1 MEIRKSKPP
10 KHTPELLQKAEA
22 AVQSAFFG
30 IRDAISAQRKK
41 MQQKPLPKSEPES
54 KPVSSMAHKVSSWN
68 PDEESF
74 VPHVVPAQR
83 RRIRYDRILLAAL
96 LCCLIVFLCI
106 YAFKCSTQSDKP
118 QMLAANAPVAA
129 TEEAAEEATV
139 TTTTTLSPEQ
149 IQQRHTVYEKTIAVV
164 GDSIASGFELY
175 DFIPAENGLA
185 KGCVAIRNIHDFT
198 FEDEN
203 GVEKDIIDVLQ
214 EKQPPYIY
222 MSMGMN
228 DINLLSADEYT
239 QQYTTEIGKIQAV
252 CPDSDI
258 IVAGITPITPSS
270 TFSSNTT
277 IQQYNA
283 ALEQAITQLGK
294 ENVAYFDA
302 FSIVVDPAT
311 GGLADQYSAG
321 DGVHLG
327 TASYPALLEALYP
340 LLDQMP
346 APPGFP
352 ELEQQILS
360 AETTASGETTTETLS
375 DARGN

>member
-10 KHTPELLQKAEA
+10 KHTPELLQKAKA

-68 PDEESF
+68 PDEKSF

-83 RRIRYDRILLAAL
+83 RRIRYDRILLVAL

-203 GVEKDIIDVLQ
+203 GVEKDIIDVL
-214 EKQPPYIY
+214 
-222 MSMGMN
+222 
-228 DINLLSADEYT
+228 
-239 QQYTTEIGKIQAV
+239 
-252 CPDSDI
+252 
-258 IVAGITPITPSS
+258 
-270 TFSSNTT
+270 
-277 IQQYNA
+277 
-283 ALEQAITQLGK
+283 
-294 ENVAYFDA
+294 
-302 FSIVVDPAT
+302 
-311 GGLADQYSAG
+311 
-321 DGVHLG
+321 
-327 TASYPALLEALYP
+327 
-340 LLDQMP
+340 
-346 APPGFP
+346 
-352 ELEQQILS
+352 
-360 AETTASGETTTETLS
+360 
-375 DARGN
+375 